1 MKTAFFQLI
10 SLGLWLSSCTAHDA
24 ATNEAGQLETTKPN
38 VEIFRCLAGNG
49 SYHPLIIIEREE
61 GDADSPDDRDD
72 RDDDKSVRILFSA
85 TDTGLLGTCDTSG
98 KDNPKKAKFVCK
110 SSDQSIFLTWP
121 TADAKS
127 TATVSV
133 EEKWL
138 LGMRRYTTKCQ
149 AKG

>member
-1 MKTAFFQLI
+1 MKTAFFQLV

-24 ATNEAGQLETTKPN
+24 ATNEARQLETTKPN
-38 VEIFRCLAGNG
+38 VEIFRCVAANG

-61 GDADSPDDRDD
+61 GDADSADD

-85 TDTGLLGTCDTSG
+85 TNTGLLGTCDTSG
-98 KDNPKKAKFVCK
+98 KDDPKKAKFVCK
-110 SSDQSIFLTWP
+110 TGDQSIRLTWP
-121 TADAKS
+121 TADVKS
-127 TATVSV
+127 AATVSV